1 MVGHDLYHNR
11 LELHLQLAVGRYM
24 IGLTGGHQ
32 RKRVKKK
39 QNTDVSVMM
48 CTVPQHMKRTNLH
61 TGEAL
66 RRDSVS
72 FSCGDNADS
81 LCEMGLCCL
90 ICYFVVSY

>member
-39 QNTDVSVMM
+39 TKHGCQRHDVYRSAA
-48 CTVPQHMKRTNLH
+48 H
-61 TGEAL
+61 EAYKFTH
-66 RRDSVS
+66 R
-72 FSCGDNADS
+72 
-81 LCEMGLCCL
+81 
-90 ICYFVVSY
+90 

>member
-1 MVGHDLYHNR
+1 
-11 LELHLQLAVGRYM
+11 
-24 IGLTGGHQ
+24 
-32 RKRVKKK
+32 
-39 QNTDVSVMM
+39 MM